1 MSLRRLLRGLD
12 YPLIIA
18 VVILVMIGL
27 IMIGSATLEYKDD
40 SFSQFTNLNVL
51 ARLLHLDCQYVF
63 QQMLW
68 FVLGIFLMG
77 VIAYL
82 PYEDLMKYT
91 RHYYIITLLL
101 LGVVFV
107 MGHSALGAQ
116 RWIQVGTH
124 TIQPSEFSK
133 FLMIM
138 SFTGFLVKR
147 QGNLNRFRDLLPC
160 FIYFG
165 VPILFVLMQPDL
177 GTALVFIFIMF
188 SMMFFAGA
196 KPSILLC
203 LLGVGLGLVAG
214 LFSIHLY
221 LHGVDLQQKDQLS
234 LLEQR
239 VRVTANTPAGQ
250 ELNKSYLALAEK
262 NKTIHTLHEKL
273 HKYTFKEYQMTR
285 LFIFLNPSSDL
296 LGAGYHVWQ
305 SLIAIGSGG
314 FAGKGLLEGTQS
326 HLTFLPVRH
335 TDFIFSVVGEEFG
348 FIGAL
353 VILGLFFFILYRCIR
368 IATGARDLTGT
379 LLAVGIVSM
388 LLFQVFTNIGM
399 TAGIMPVTGIPL
411 PFISYGGSSLMV
423 CMMSFGLLLN
433 IYLRRRKILF

>member
-1 MSLRRLLRGLD
+1 MSLGRILKSLD
-12 YPLIIA
+12 YPLIMA
-18 VVILVMIGL
+18 VFALVLLGL

-40 SFSQFTNLNVL
+40 SFSQFTNLNIP
-51 ARLLHLDCQYVF
+51 ARLLHLDYQYVF

-68 FVLGIFLMG
+68 FVLGIFLT
-77 VIAYL
+77 VAIAYF

-91 RHYYIITLLL
+91 RYFYIITLLL
-101 LGVVFV
+101 LGTVAI
-107 MGHSALGAQ
+107 MGHTALGAQ
-116 RWIQVGTH
+116 RWIQVGAH

-133 FLMIM
+133 FLMIL
-138 SFTGFLVKR
+138 SFAGFLVKR
-147 QGNLNRFRDLLPC
+147 QGNLDRFRDLLPC

-165 VPILFVLMQPDL
+165 IPILFVLMQPDL
-177 GTALVFIFIMF
+177 GTALVFVFIMF

-196 KPSILLC
+196 KPSILLW
-203 LLGVGLGLVAG
+203 LLGVGLALVAG
-214 LFSIHLY
+214 LFFIHLY
-221 LHGVDLQQKDQLS
+221 LHDLDLQQKEQMS

-239 VRVTANTPAGQ
+239 VRITANTSAGQ
-250 ELNKSYLALAEK
+250 ELNRSYLALAKK
-262 NKTIHTLHEKL
+262 NRTIHAVHEKL

-285 LFIFLNPSSDL
+285 LFIFLNPSSDP

-326 HLTFLPVRH
+326 HLAFLPVRH

-353 VILGLFFFILYRCIR
+353 VILGLFFFIFYRGIQ
-368 IATGARDLTGT
+368 IAARARDLTGT
-379 LLAVGIVSM
+379 LLAVGILSM
-388 LLFQVFTNIGM
+388 LFFQVFTNIGM

-411 PFISYGGSSLMV
+411 PFVSYGGSSLMM
-423 CMMSFGLLLN
+423 CMMALGLLLN

>member
-1 MSLRRLLRGLD
+1 MSLGRLLKSLD
-12 YPLIIA
+12 YPLIMA
-18 VVILVMIGL
+18 VVVLFLLGL

-40 SFSQFTNLNVL
+40 LFTQFANLNVL
-51 ARLLHLDCQYVF
+51 ARLLHLDYKYVF

-77 VIAYL
+77 AVAYL

-91 RHYYIITLLL
+91 RYYYVITLIL
-101 LGVVFV
+101 LGAVAI

-124 TIQPSEFSK
+124 TIQPSEFAK
-133 FLMIM
+133 LLMIL
-138 SFTGFLVKR
+138 SFSGFLVKR

-165 VPILFVLMQPDL
+165 IPILFVLMQPDL
-177 GTALVFIFIMF
+177 GTALVFVFIMF
-188 SMMFFAGA
+188 CMMFFAGA
-196 KPSILLC
+196 KPSILLW
-203 LLGVGLGLVAG
+203 LLGIGFALVAG
-214 LFSIHLY
+214 LFFIHLY
-221 LHGVDLQQKDQLS
+221 LHNLDLQQKDQLS
-234 LLEQR
+234 LLKQR
-239 VRVTANTPAGQ
+239 VRITANSPAGQ
-250 ELNKSYLALAEK
+250 ELNSNYLALAKK
-262 NKTIHTLHEKL
+262 NRTIHSLHEKL

-285 LFIFLNPSSDL
+285 LFIFLNPRSDL

-353 VILGLFFFILYRCIR
+353 FILGLFFFILYRGVQ
-368 IATGARDLTGT
+368 IAAGARDLAGA
-379 LLAVGIVSM
+379 LLAVGVISM

-399 TAGIMPVTGIPL
+399 TTGIMPVTGIPL
-411 PFISYGGSSLMV
+411 PFVSYGGSSLMM
-423 CMMSFGLLLN
+423 CMMAIGLLLN